1 MKKSKWIVLACV
13 VALIGVTGCSDDD
26 DPVDLNGSAAD
37 VAAAEAAL
45 NLALDEIRD
54 PLEFLGQLIEMLSP
68 APVPAGTTRVVP
80 CPVSCLSGEIACTE
94 AGVLN
99 VTFTNCAISGTDMTV
114 DGAITVNPLT
124 LSATF
129 TDVSINGS
137 AVMNGTASISN
148 DTSCR
153 LTLTE
158 LSIGDSEVNGN
169 LFVCEEDD
177 WPTEA
182 SALVITVVA
191 NGDVYVITMDFDGT
205 SMAGASVTKNGTPVA
220 TCGVNLDTLQGNCSS
235 V

>member
-1 MKKSKWIVLACV
+1 MILACV
-13 VALIGVTGCSDDD
+13 VALIGITGCSDDD

-45 NLALDEIRD
+45 NVALDEIAD
-54 PLEFLGQLIEMLSP
+54 PLEFLGQLIEMLNPNP
-68 APVPAGTTRVVP
+68 APPGTSRVVP

-99 VTFTNCAISGTDMTV
+99 VTFTNCEISGSDMTV

-129 TDVSINGS
+129 TEVSINGS
-137 AVMNGTASISN
+137 AAMNGTASISN

-177 WPTEA
+177 WPSAE

-205 SMAGASVTKNGTPVA
+205 STAGAGVTKNGIPVA
-220 TCGVNLDTLQGNCSS
+220 TCNVNLDTLVGSCSS